1 MQDRLHL
8 QSHTSSLF
16 WVQYSLMSDLTLKDV
31 REINTLV
38 YKNICKSSLC
48 LKIAFCQKVLMHL
61 SYTLQT
67 VNHVTEGNLQV
78 TPLKKLPFWCEF
90 PTVLLQIKR
99 GGVLPGCYLGAS
111 FYCCY
116 ILQYTITI
124 DKEGCYLGVT
134 LVLPSKAATQNTK
147 ITPR

>member
-90 PTVLLQIKR
+90 QNLLLQMKR
-99 GGVLPGCYLGAS
+99 GVTWVLPWCFYLLKSKFGSHNLS
-111 FYCCY
+111 FHSLHYK
-116 ILQYTITI
+116 IGSSSI
-124 DKEGCYLGVT
+124 KE
-134 LVLPSKAATQNTK
+134 
-147 ITPR
+147 